1 MVISPRHAIL
11 MDSINQTYVVAIDG
25 LVWRVTLI
33 IFLVEREDI
42 RRIPLK
48 NTLIFFLTGPWKGI
62 RVAYDKRT
70 PEGLVPVETL
80 VKTAFEES
88 GFRCNSEAAVDS
100 KSLHIA
106 TPWSRQCNGKNPY
119 AASGIT
125 SP

>member
-33 IFLVEREDI
+33 IFLVERKDI

-48 NTLIFFLTGPWKGI
+48 YPDPLTRPWKGI

-80 VKTAFEES
+80 V
-88 GFRCNSEAAVDS
+88 
-100 KSLHIA
+100 
-106 TPWSRQCNGKNPY
+106 
-119 AASGIT
+119 
-125 SP
+125 

>member
-33 IFLVEREDI
+33 IFLVERKDI

-48 NTLIFFLTGPWKGI
+48 YPDFFLTGAWKGI

-100 KSLHIA
+100 KIFTYCHPVEPA
-106 TPWSRQCNGKNPY
+106 VQR
-119 AASGIT
+119 
-125 SP
+125 